1 MNGIFTINLKK
12 MDKIFNEDLY
22 VKSHKTDRHK
32 NNFIIYKYFVSIKR
46 RFFAIY
52 CIHVIRYML

>member
-1 MNGIFTINLKK
+1 

-46 RFFAIY
+46 RFFCDLLYTCYTIY
-52 CIHVIRYML
+52 VIMCIFIVLD